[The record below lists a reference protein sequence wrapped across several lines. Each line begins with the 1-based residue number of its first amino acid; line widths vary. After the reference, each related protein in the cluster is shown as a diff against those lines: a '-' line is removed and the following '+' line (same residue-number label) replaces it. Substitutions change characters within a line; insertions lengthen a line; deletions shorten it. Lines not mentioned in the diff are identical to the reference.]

1 MLTRLETD
9 NFRGFRALRA
19 DLAPVTAFLGPNSS
33 GKTTALH
40 AIRLG
45 CELLRRAVE
54 SELPARVGEHDGR
67 PVVLVAPGMLLNPN
81 EPLLPLLDWRALFVD
96 QNVGAGVRFA
106 LTLTYEPADPLQTLS
121 VEVSCVSNGQLR
133 LDVRVESAD
142 ALAQVA
148 GLAARNPQVSQRLK
162 DYLREHSPLAVF
174 VPPFY
179 GTVREEEARA
189 PVVLDRLL
197 GSGDQSHVVRNLVAA
212 LSMPQFE
219 RLNAFLQDAVGVRV
233 TRRTSGD
240 ALQTEYPLTVYFRD
254 TNGELELSA
263 CGAGV
268 VNLIALFASLA
279 RSQREGTRRR
289 VVFLLDE
296 PEAHLHPRLQAQ
308 NADALARLVTQ
319 EFGGQ
324 LVLATHSVD
333 ILNRLSSQGAQLLRC
348 DRAAEGTGVTPL
360 RSDASLFD
368 DLATWADLTP
378 YTAINFLAARRVL
391 FCEGRGDKAVLERL
405 AQLLYRN
412 DPARLERF
420 RRWSVVLLDGV
431 GNRNVSKLLSRLMHN
446 DLVRAAAD
454 HGGFRVVVVLD
465 RDHGRTP
472 GLRSE
477 AQGSEAVGPV
487 HETEVVWSRHSIES
501 LLLDPA
507 VLEPWVRVVAGPS
520 APADLSAQIARC
532 LAEADVDA
540 ALCDAAEE
548 QLLARLLR
556 DAEGDPKATAVQAS
570 QKAVHALREA
580 REMVKAAPA
589 TWQRGKDRAAK
600 VLGGL
605 RETVALPA
613 RNQFPTDI
621 VRLLGRANLDH
632 IGNPTAAVPVEIRD
646 LLTHLTDP

>member
-1 MLTRLETD
+1 
-9 NFRGFRALRA
+9 
-19 DLAPVTAFLGPNSS
+19 
-33 GKTTALH
+33 
-40 AIRLG
+40 
-45 CELLRRAVE
+45 
-54 SELPARVGEHDGR
+54 
-67 PVVLVAPGMLLNPN
+67 MLLNPN

-142 ALAQVA
+142 ALAQVE

-391 FCEGRGDKAVLERL
+391 FCEGRGDKAV
-405 AQLLYRN
+405 
-412 DPARLERF
+412 
-420 RRWSVVLLDGV
+420 
-431 GNRNVSKLLSRLMHN
+431 
-446 DLVRAAAD
+446 
-454 HGGFRVVVVLD
+454 
-465 RDHGRTP
+465 
-472 GLRSE
+472 
-477 AQGSEAVGPV
+477 
-487 HETEVVWSRHSIES
+487 
-501 LLLDPA
+501 
-507 VLEPWVRVVAGPS
+507 
-520 APADLSAQIARC
+520 
-532 LAEADVDA
+532 
-540 ALCDAAEE
+540 
-548 QLLARLLR
+548 
-556 DAEGDPKATAVQAS
+556 
-570 QKAVHALREA
+570 
-580 REMVKAAPA
+580 
-589 TWQRGKDRAAK
+589 
-600 VLGGL
+600 
-605 RETVALPA
+605 
-613 RNQFPTDI
+613 
-621 VRLLGRANLDH
+621 
-632 IGNPTAAVPVEIRD
+632 
-646 LLTHLTDP
+646 